1 MLKIHVK
8 LLSKVLMLSLR
19 DMEVGMIYK
28 GNKGLP
34 KIVVRKTK
42 GCVYIS
48 NVAEGKVCGYGLK
61 NNKHK
66 QGHRIGTMP
75 RKVFAIAKN
84 DPRDIEKLVTKTQS
98 V

>member
-8 LLSKVLMLSLR
+8 LFSKHILLSLR

-34 KIVVRKTK
+34 KIVVHKTAR
-42 GCVYIS
+42 CITVR
-48 NVAEGKVCGYGLK
+48 NVGEEKTYSYGFALR
-61 NNKHK
+61 NRR
-66 QGHRIGTMP
+66 GHAIGIRPM
-75 RKVFAIAKN
+75 KVFAIAKN
-84 DPRDIEKLVTKTQS
+84 DAKDIKALVKKTIT